1 MEIHVFDE
9 SVDEK
14 FIRELIEPHKDKL
27 MELMDLVKKFDE
39 ELSNVP
45 ANAYIEVGVLLQSKR
60 VKPYTINYYA
70 IIYPDALEVVQEDY
84 TDWDIEEGI
93 TRRVKLAE
101 VYF

>member
-9 SVDEK
+9 SVNEE
-14 FIRELIEPHKDKL
+14 FIRELIEPYKDKL

-39 ELSNVP
+39 ELSNVSSD
-45 ANAYIEVGVLLQSKR
+45 AYLEVGLHLR
-60 VKPYTINYYA
+60 HERFKPYSVDYYA
-70 IIYPDALEVVQEDY
+70 IIYPNSIEVIQEDY